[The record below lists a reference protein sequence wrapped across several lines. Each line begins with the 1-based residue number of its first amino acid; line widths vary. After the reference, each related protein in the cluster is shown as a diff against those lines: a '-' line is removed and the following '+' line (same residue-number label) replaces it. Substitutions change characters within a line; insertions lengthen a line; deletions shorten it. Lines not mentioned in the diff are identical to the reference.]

1 MQGYY
6 IKIIKM
12 GTIATDRYDKDEDGV
27 HNFHKIENTAFTKD
41 GLNTEPSRFNYF
53 PTPREALL
61 AFSELLTR
69 HTDYDYVDIVM
80 AYNSGEYYII

>member
-12 GTIATDRYDKDEDGV
+12 GKIATDEFYSDRDGV
-27 HNFHKIENTAFTKD
+27 DKYHEMENVTFTKD

-69 HTDYDYVDIVM
+69 HTDYDYVNIVM
-80 AYNSGEYYII
+80 ACAEEYYII

>member
-12 GTIATDRYDKDEDGV
+12 GTIATNRYDVDEDGV
-27 HNFHKIENTAFTKD
+27 HNFHKIEGTAFTKD

-53 PTPREALL
+53 RTPREALL

-80 AYNSGEYYII
+80 ACNEEYYTI

>member
-12 GTIATDRYDKDEDGV
+12 GTIATNRYDVDEDGV
-27 HNFHKIENTAFTKD
+27 DNFRKIENTAFTKD
-41 GLNTEPSRFNYF
+41 GINTKPSRFNYF
-53 PTPREALL
+53 HTPREALL

-80 AYNSGEYYII
+80 ACTEECYVI